1 MLELI
6 ADEPEVVLGL
16 EVVARGRLP
25 RYRGS
30 PREEVRAR
38 VLQRGPGRDDTGAEV
53 ERADERYK
61 ARAAESSSSK
71 SGTSAVS

>member
-1 MLELI
+1 M

-16 EVVARGRLP
+16 EVVSSGGLARDRRRVG
-25 RYRGS
+25 
-30 PREEVRAR
+30 EEVRAG
-38 VLQRGPGRDDTGAEV
+38 VLQRRPGRYDPGAEV
-53 ERADERYK
+53 KRADESYK

>member
-1 MLELI
+1 MLELV

-16 EVVARGRLP
+16 EVVSGGGLARHR
-25 RYRGS
+25 RCFS
-30 PREEVRAR
+30 EEVRTGM
-38 VLQRGPGRDDTGAEV
+38 LQRGPGRDDAGAEV
-53 ERADERYK
+53 ERADESYK